1 MEKFPETDFLLSAG
15 DQVNKA
21 SNEEQYAGYL
31 EHDVLKSLPMAT
43 VIGNH
48 DSGSDAYSEH
58 FNNPNE
64 VTDGASYGATTAGVN
79 YWYVYNNTLFMHI
92 NSNNMSAAEHKAFM
106 EKAIA
111 ANPDAEWKVVSFHH
125 SLYTVAS
132 HAYDGDVLAR
142 REQWVPVFD
151 ELGVD
156 VVLMGHDHV
165 YARTYM
171 MDGFTPKVTEKVE
184 NSVTNPDGILY
195 ITANSASGSKFY
207 GIKNE
212 TFEYA
217 AVQSQERVPNI
228 SNVEVT
234 ENSFKITTYRTNDM
248 SVVDTFEIIH
258 EEKSQ
263 PEIKPSA
270 PTTDKTTSNNSGSNK
285 SSGNSSSAA
294 TNTVKNKVKISEE
307 ATPLSGTFENGM
319 TYKNIKLEKGNTLK
333 AEMLNKY
340 YGKNMYLMT
349 FLGKN
354 IGFSIDASSIERNKQ
369 DIELESKWENIP
381 GFANG
386 FDTIKVTVAKETKLP
401 FSMITNVNVGM
412 DKIGKEAY
420 IFKKS
425 LVTGSYE
432 LGAIMTVN
440 EIGNVILQTKELTD
454 IMILIKQ

>member
-165 YARTYM
+165 YARSYV
-171 MDGFTPKVTEKVE
+171 MDGLTPK
-184 NSVTNPDGILY
+184 
-195 ITANSASGSKFY
+195 
-207 GIKNE
+207 
-212 TFEYA
+212 
-217 AVQSQERVPNI
+217 
-228 SNVEVT
+228 VT

-319 TYKNIKLEKGNTLK
+319 TYKNIKLEK
-333 AEMLNKY
+333 
-340 YGKNMYLMT
+340 
-349 FLGKN
+349 
-354 IGFSIDASSIERNKQ
+354 
-369 DIELESKWENIP
+369 
-381 GFANG
+381 
-386 FDTIKVTVAKETKLP
+386 VTVAKETKLP

>member
-58 FNNPNE
+58 FNNPN
-64 VTDGASYGATTAGVN
+64 V
-79 YWYVYNNTLFMHI
+79 
-92 NSNNMSAAEHKAFM
+92 
-106 EKAIA
+106 
-111 ANPDAEWKVVSFHH
+111 EWKVVSFHH

-132 HAYDGDVLAR
+132 HAYDRDVLAR

-165 YARTYM
+165 YARTYV
-171 MDGFTPKVTEKVE
+171 MDGLTPK
-184 NSVTNPDGILY
+184 
-195 ITANSASGSKFY
+195 
-207 GIKNE
+207 
-212 TFEYA
+212 
-217 AVQSQERVPNI
+217 
-228 SNVEVT
+228 VT

-319 TYKNIKLEKGNTLK
+319 TYKNIIPLLKHCIKLSAHHHPIIPCNAITSTKPTIANTDNLQRRHLTFKSLK
-333 AEMLNKY
+333 VKAFRCND
-340 YGKNMYLMT
+340 
-349 FLGKN
+349 
-354 IGFSIDASSIERNKQ
+354 S
-369 DIELESKWENIP
+369 
-381 GFANG
+381 
-386 FDTIKVTVAKETKLP
+386 DTI
-401 FSMITNVNVGM
+401 
-412 DKIGKEAY
+412 
-420 IFKKS
+420 
-425 LVTGSYE
+425 
-432 LGAIMTVN
+432 
-440 EIGNVILQTKELTD
+440 
-454 IMILIKQ
+454 

>member
-171 MDGFTPKVTEKVE
+171 MDGFTPKVTE
-184 NSVTNPDGILY
+184 
-195 ITANSASGSKFY
+195 
-207 GIKNE
+207 
-212 TFEYA
+212 
-217 AVQSQERVPNI
+217 
-228 SNVEVT
+228 
-234 ENSFKITTYRTNDM
+234 NSFKITTYRTNDM

-340 YGKNMYLMT
+340 YGKSMYLMT